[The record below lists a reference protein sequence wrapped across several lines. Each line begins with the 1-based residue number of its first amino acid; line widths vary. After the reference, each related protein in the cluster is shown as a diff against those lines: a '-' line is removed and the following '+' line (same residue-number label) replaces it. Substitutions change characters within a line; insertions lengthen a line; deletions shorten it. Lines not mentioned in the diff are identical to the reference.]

1 MQKDHKAKQHD
12 EKYKTTTDTK
22 WTQNDTKWLQRDAK
36 GSQKDTKYHNEMQ
49 SNYRETKHP
58 QREAKWPLTTQPL
71 CCARVLRCRKGGGSF
86 PTRLR
91 PRGLLFCNPPRTVKC
106 FEVGGFQWLYA
117 RTHMWPRA
125 LNFVKGTQQ
134 TSAFSQYHHPPFIV
148 SFFPSLFF
156 TNLSSVIAF
165 SQRTICSFSSTPP
178 HVLPN
183 ALCYYHTI
191 LFLWHRVISIPF
203 LSSALTKLFVPQLLL
218 PLSFSLSP
226 SSACSAKILP
236 QS

>member
-1 MQKDHKAKQHD
+1 MQNDHKAKQHD

-36 GSQKDTKYHNEMQ
+36 GSQKDTKCHNEMQ

-125 LNFVKGTQQ
+125 LNFVKGTRQ

-178 HVLPN
+178 MSCLMPSVIITPSFSYDTVL
-183 ALCYYHTI
+183 
-191 LFLWHRVISIPF
+191 FPF
-203 LSSALTKLFVPQLLL
+203 HFCLQLSQNSSS
-218 PLSFSLSP
+218 LSFSCLSL
-226 SSACSAKILP
+226 SL
-236 QS
+236 